1 MQVLADAVTAYYANG
16 RTDLLDGYSD
26 TCLRRIWWAQRFSW
40 WMTST
45 LHLAPGASAFDRR
58 RQVADLEYLTRSTAA
73 MTSLAEQY
81 VGLPPEVPVP
91 TAGV

>member
-1 MQVLADAVTAYYANG
+1 
-16 RTDLLDGYSD
+16 
-26 TCLRRIWWAQRFSW
+26 
-40 WMTST
+40 MTST